1 MTATIPPAAPS
12 PAPSPDAASST
23 ASPHALAPAP
33 AKLPAVTY
41 VLTAGTFLMGTT
53 EFVVAGLLPAVAA
66 DFSVSIAAAGL
77 AITVFAIGMI
87 VGAPTM
93 ALATLRVP
101 HRVTLTAALLVF
113 AVGHAIGALTPDYA
127 VLLGTRVLTAIA
139 TGAFWAVASVA
150 AVNAAGPRA
159 SSRALGIVLGGGMLA
174 NVLGVP
180 LGAFAGQVI
189 GWRGTFWAL
198 ALLAAVLSVVI
209 ARSVP
214 GTSPADEPAP
224 APSAD
229 GPAPAPSI
237 RAELAALRSGRLWL
251 VLATCAMVTGGVLSI
266 YSFISPILTDAA
278 GLPQA
283 WVPAALMGF
292 GIAALIG
299 SVLGGRMGDTHPLAT
314 PLVTS
319 IATLVVALA
328 LLQFAA
334 VPAAALV
341 LFVLL
346 GLVGLSANPVLVG
359 LANRYGGESSTLAT
373 AMPTSIFNLGTA
385 IGTGIA
391 GAGLASG
398 LGTRGPLLVGAV
410 GAALVLIPLG
420 LLILR
425 ERGAHP
431 VR

>member
-23 ASPHALAPAP
+23 ASPHAPAP

-198 ALLAAVLSVVI
+198 ALLAAVLSVAV

-214 GTSPADEPAP
+214 GTSP
-224 APSAD
+224 AD

-237 RAELAALRSGRLWL
+237 RAELASLRSGKLWL

-278 GLPQA
+278 GLPQS

-299 SVLGGRMGDTHPLAT
+299 SVLGGRMGDTRPLAT

-328 LLQFAA
+328 LFQFAA

-359 LANRYGGESSTLAT
+359 LANRYGGEASNLAT

-431 VR
+431 VP

>member
-41 VLTAGTFLMGTT
+41 VFTAGTFLMGTT

-198 ALLAAVLSVVI
+198 ALLAAVLSVAV

-214 GTSPADEPAP
+214 GTTT
-224 APSAD
+224 AD
-229 GPAPAPSI
+229 GPSPAPSI
-237 RAELAALRSGRLWL
+237 RAELASLRSGKLWL

-266 YSFISPILTDAA
+266 YSFISPILTDGA
-278 GLPQA
+278 GLPQS

-299 SVLGGRMGDTHPLAT
+299 SVLGGRMGDTRPLAT

-328 LLQFAA
+328 LFQVAA
-334 VPAAALV
+334 VPAAVLV

-359 LANRYGGESSTLAT
+359 LANRYGGEASTLAT

-391 GAGLASG
+391 GASLSSG

-425 ERGAHP
+425 ERDAHHA
-431 VR
+431 R